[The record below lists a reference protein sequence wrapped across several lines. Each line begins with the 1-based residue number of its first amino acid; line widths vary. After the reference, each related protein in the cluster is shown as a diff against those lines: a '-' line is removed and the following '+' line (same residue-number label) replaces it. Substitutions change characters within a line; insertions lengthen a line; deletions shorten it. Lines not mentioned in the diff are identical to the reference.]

1 MRLALISVIAA
12 VATAGCGNSRTPPPD
27 TGRIPP
33 PDGFRDLKY
42 PAAGITLRA
51 PSNWR
56 EIQGS
61 GDQVSTIAIG
71 DAQIAIWRYR
81 RTEPLPVDRAQLK
94 AAKEALVAQ
103 VQSRDATFKLTSS
116 RLVIKPG
123 TRAVELIGQGT
134 NQGLRRTVRSLHAY
148 GRGYEVVVDA
158 FAPAADFA
166 RVDEEAFGPVTRS
179 LRLIP
184 RS

>member
-1 MRLALISVIAA
+1 VRLALISVVAA
-12 VATAGCGNSRTPPPD
+12 VALAGCGNSRTPPPD
-27 TGRIPP
+27 TGLIRP

-42 PAAGITLRA
+42 PSAGITLRA

-61 GDQVSTIAIG
+61 GDQVATVAIG

-81 RTEPLPVDRAQLK
+81 RTEPLPVDRAQLE
-94 AAKEALVAQ
+94 AARQALVAQ
-103 VQSRDATFKLTSS
+103 VRSRDATFKLASS
-116 RLVIKPG
+116 RLVLKPG
-123 TRAVELIGQGT
+123 IRAVELIGNAT
-134 NQGLRRTVRSLHAY
+134 NQGERRTVRSLHAY

-158 FAPAADFA
+158 FAPPPEFA
-166 RVDEEAFGPVTRS
+166 RVDKETFGPVTRS